1 MKKFK
6 FLLVVIFVALIF
18 SACVSAKAT
27 NYTNVP
33 EEYTNV
39 FVSLDSNKTTL
50 TSGGYLSYT
59 NNSLTYIPSSSS
71 DAVLDTVNNKVAV
84 QTNLNSK
91 GYKIVNNID
100 DADMLMLGGY
110 STNELYT
117 DVILAFYDK
126 LSNELLFTAEGRYGL
141 GFGIQDDVNHAL
153 RKALEQVPSK

>member
-6 FLLVVIFVALIF
+6 FLLIVIFVALIF

-33 EEYTNV
+33 EEYANV

-126 LSNELLFTAEGRYGL
+126 LSNEFLFTAEGRYGL

-153 RKALEQVPSK
+153 RKALKQVPSK